1 MYDNVILV
9 FFSNR
14 ILLVLQTSTT
24 FSALSSCHDS
34 AIWDSVRIPKQ
45 IIYGTNKTSL
55 QEKIN
60 RFKTR
65 SEILYSQGEEADN
78 SNIFYFT
85 LSVCNQSFYVVDT
98 TSTGLV
104 YFLHLLCNLFCC
116 YHNWLHKNYERSL
129 FQYPVIA
136 MCSRNS

>member
-1 MYDNVILV
+1 MYDNVFLV

-14 ILLVLQTSTT
+14 ILLVLQTSTTSTT

-78 SNIFYFT
+78 SNIFYLYVISRFT
-85 LSVCNQSFYVVDT
+85 QQQILRQLDLSIFCIYCEIYFAVTIIGCIRITNV
-98 TSTGLV
+98 V
-104 YFLHLLCNLFCC
+104 YFNI
-116 YHNWLHKNYERSL
+116 R
-129 FQYPVIA
+129 
-136 MCSRNS
+136 

>member
-1 MYDNVILV
+1 MIQQ
-9 FFSNR
+9 SG
-14 ILLVLQTSTT
+14 ILLESQNRLYMELTKHPCM
-24 FSALSSCHDS
+24 LE
-34 AIWDSVRIPKQ
+34 
-45 IIYGTNKTSL
+45 
-55 QEKIN
+55 EKIN

-78 SNIFYFT
+78 SSIFYST
-85 LSVCNQSFYVVDT
+85 SSVCNQSLYVVDT
-98 TSTGLV
+98 TSVGFI
-104 YFLHLLCNLFCC
+104 YFCILLCNLFCC